1 MSTQQGTTISP
12 ELEAILYFVGLVLV
26 YIAAWSPPIAAPDVV
41 RTVFGLL
48 GTGAIIIKY
57 ELATQ
62 PKPQIT
68 SHQAL
73 YSVIALG
80 LVLAGG
86 YISANYLS
94 YWYGGL
100 IVALIGA
107 ALAAYQD
114 LGGKV
119 PTTET
124 TTSTPT

>member
-12 ELEAILYFVGLVLV
+12 ELEAILYFTGLFLI
-26 YIAAWSPPIAAPDVV
+26 YLASWSPPIAAPNTV

-48 GTGAIIIKY
+48 GTAAILIKY
-57 ELATQ
+57 ELSTQ

-68 SHQAL
+68 SYQAL
-73 YSVIALG
+73 YSVVALG
-80 LVLAGG
+80 LTLAGG
-86 YISANYLS
+86 QISANYSS

-107 ALAAYQD
+107 VLAAYQD

-119 PTTET
+119 PTTGT